1 MSMDNFNWDV
11 LLQHIQEE
19 TQLEVGEPRQPALV
33 DYLDLIALNIA
44 ALDFAVEKADSQFFL
59 EGLRVLIGSRW
70 GVGDD
75 LDMTEVAKNV
85 RLLYMAMKG
94 AVTTYRH
101 QLHHAQGQSFLTC
114 ELEPPCPF
122 H

>member
-44 ALDFAVEKADSQFFL
+44 ALDFAVEKADSQFFWKAY
-59 EGLRVLIGSRW
+59 GS
-70 GVGDD
+70 
-75 LDMTEVAKNV
+75 
-85 RLLYMAMKG
+85 
-94 AVTTYRH
+94 
-101 QLHHAQGQSFLTC
+101 S
-114 ELEPPCPF
+114 
-122 H
+122 